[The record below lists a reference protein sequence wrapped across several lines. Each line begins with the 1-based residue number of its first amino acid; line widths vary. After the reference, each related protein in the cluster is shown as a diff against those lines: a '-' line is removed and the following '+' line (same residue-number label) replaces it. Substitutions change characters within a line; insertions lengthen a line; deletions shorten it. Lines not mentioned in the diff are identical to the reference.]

1 MMTMLALI
9 MGVGLKFSLD
19 MYVDFMLL
27 VIVSLTLS
35 MCVGL
40 NNPLILTQYEV
51 RWLGLVLR
59 FLMMYD
65 TCMLVLCY

>member
-40 NNPLILTQYEV
+40 NQLLTLPFYV
-51 RWLGLVLR
+51 DRWVCLVLR
-59 FLMMYD
+59 FLQ
-65 TCMLVLCY
+65 CMTLVC